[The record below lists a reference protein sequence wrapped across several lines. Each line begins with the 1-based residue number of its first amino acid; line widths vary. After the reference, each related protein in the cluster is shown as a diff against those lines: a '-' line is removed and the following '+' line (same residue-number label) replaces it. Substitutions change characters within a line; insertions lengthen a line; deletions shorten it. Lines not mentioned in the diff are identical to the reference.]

1 MKTGLS
7 HILTAVGI
15 VVSLAV
21 FMNFSH
27 RAMETRIMDSFDRLE
42 LRIDR
47 LELRIDSLDARVR
60 AVEVAIGKIGERL
73 GFVEQRLSV
82 IERAGDTP

>member
-42 LRIDR
+42 LRID
-47 LELRIDSLDARVR
+47 SLDARVR